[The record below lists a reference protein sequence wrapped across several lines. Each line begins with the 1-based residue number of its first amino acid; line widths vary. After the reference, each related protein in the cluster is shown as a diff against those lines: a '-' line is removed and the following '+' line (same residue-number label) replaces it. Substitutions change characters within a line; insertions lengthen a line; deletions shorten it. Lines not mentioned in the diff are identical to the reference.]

1 MTADPAPTG
10 THASPAS
17 HAGPDVLFELGDDQV
32 GVITLD
38 RPQARNALTWGM
50 YAELERL
57 VREAPAAGVRCL
69 VVTGSDPAFCSGD
82 DVRQVMGGGAE
93 GKAPLSTDTGAR
105 TPRLTP
111 AADALLHTDIPV
123 IAAVNG
129 AAVGWGMELAMMA
142 DIRVASERAKFGE
155 LFVLRGLV
163 SDVAGL
169 GRLAQLVGRER
180 AAELL
185 FTGDV
190 IDAAAALDAGLVG
203 RVVAHDE
210 LLTAARGLAARI
222 TANPPLAVQRLKA
235 GLRSALDPDWHDLG
249 RWVSGTLAELFQ
261 TEDHREG
268 VRAFLEKRPARFT
281 GR

>member
-1 MTADPAPTG
+1 M
-10 THASPAS
+10 S
-17 HAGPDVLFELGDDQV
+17 DVLWHLGDDHV
-32 GVITLD
+32 GTITLNRAD
-38 RPQARNALTWGM
+38 ARNALTWGM

-57 VREAPAAGVRCL
+57 VREAPATGARCL
-69 VVTGSDPAFCSGD
+69 VVTGADPAFCSGD

-93 GKAPLSTDTGAR
+93 GKAPLTTAER

-111 AADALLHTDIPV
+111 AADALLHCDLPV
-123 IAAVNG
+123 VAAVNG

-163 SDVAGL
+163 SDVAGI

-190 IDAAAALDAGLVG
+190 IDAVSARTAGLVS
-203 RVVAHDE
+203 RVVAHDD
-210 LLTAARGLAARI
+210 LLPTSHVLAARI
-222 TANPPLAVQRLKA
+222 AANPPLAVQQLKA
-235 GLRSALDPDWHDLG
+235 GLRRAVDPDWHDLG
-249 RWVSGTLAELFQ
+249 AWVSATLANLF
-261 TEDHREG
+261 TTADHREG
-268 VRAFLEKRPARFT
+268 VRAFLEKRPPVFE